1 MSGIKDYN
9 DWLKKNTDRLWK
21 EFQCQDWVQESIM
34 EKIIND
40 FGVFCESEHFKEMF
54 LDEPKVKYCTII
66 PHKREMC

>member
-21 EFQCQDWVQESIM
+21 EFQCQDWV
-34 EKIIND
+34 ND

-54 LDEPKVKYCTII
+54 LDEIKG
-66 PHKREMC
+66 E